1 MKPLVPVRVE
11 RIPDSLA
18 KRTYLVSWRTSS
30 SGSPPVNEMARTPER
45 AACSMTVSAVST
57 GSVDRSRRT
66 PARIEHCGQ
75 LALQRS
81 VIWTTT

>member
-1 MKPLVPVRVE
+1 MNPLVPVREE

-30 SGSPPVNEMARTPER
+30 SGSPPVNEMARTPDR
-45 AACSMTVSAVST
+45 AARSITDSAVST
-57 GSVDRSRRT
+57 GMVVRSSLT
-66 PARIEHCGQ
+66 PARMEQCGQ
-75 LALQRS
+75 PALQRS

>member
-11 RIPDSLA
+11 RIPASLA

-30 SGSPPVNEMARTPER
+30 SGSPPVNEIVRTPER
-45 AACSMTVSAVST
+45 AAWSITDSAVSM
-57 GSVDRSRRT
+57 GIVDRLRLT
-66 PARIEHCGQ
+66 PARMEQCGQ
-75 LALQRS
+75 PALQRS